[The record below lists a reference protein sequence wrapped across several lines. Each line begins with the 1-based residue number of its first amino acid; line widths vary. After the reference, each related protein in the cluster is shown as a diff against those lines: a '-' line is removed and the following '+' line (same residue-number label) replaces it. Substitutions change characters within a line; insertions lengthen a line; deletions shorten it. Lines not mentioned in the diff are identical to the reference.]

1 MNEQNSVS
9 REIIT
14 KIKLN
19 HTAMKVRKIFIGLIA
34 VAGLT
39 VVFFTQSCSKD
50 DKGSVSETDIA
61 LARDDAYADAL
72 YDEVDNLVVAE
83 MATLD
88 NNDYATDALKS
99 TSESV
104 CYTVTVDHHDTTTY
118 PKVVTIDFGAGCSV
132 VFNGDTIT
140 RSGQVIITLTNRWFV
155 QDAQQV
161 MTFNNFYLNNTKI
174 EGIRTIT
181 NLGVNNQNR
190 PEIGVEL
197 ENGKITFADNTYLTR
212 TASHVRAW
220 ARQPNPLNDTVF
232 ITGTANGIN
241 TMGEDYNREIT
252 EPLVLVRCS
261 AYQYRWVVAGGKVEI
276 TNSVH
281 GIITIDYTGSGC
293 TGNVVVNKNGN
304 QYNYTFRYRYR
315 NHNGSN

>member
-39 VVFFTQSCSKD
+39 TVLFMQSCSKD
-50 DKGSVSETDIA
+50 DKGSVSETELA
-61 LARDDAYADAL
+61 LAKDDAYADAL

-83 MATLD
+83 MAILD
-88 NNDYATDALKS
+88 DNDYGADALKS
-99 TSESV
+99 TADV
-104 CYTVTVDHHDTTTY
+104 ACYTVTVDHNDTTTY
-118 PKVVTIDFGAGCSV
+118 PKVVTIDFGEGCSV

-140 RSGQVIITLTNRWFV
+140 RSGQVIITLSNRWFV
-155 QDAQQV
+155 QGAQQV
-161 MTFNNFYLNNTKI
+161 LTFNNFYLNNAKI
-174 EGIRTIT
+174 EGTRTIT

-190 PEIGVEL
+190 PEISVEL
-197 ENGKITFADNTYLTR
+197 ENGKVTFADDTYLTR

-232 ITGTANGIN
+232 ITGTAHGIN
-241 TMGEDYNREIT
+241 TLGEDYTREIT

-261 AYQYRWVVAGGKVEI
+261 AYQNRWVIAGGMVEI
-276 TNSVH
+276 TNSAH

-293 TGNVVVNKNGN
+293 TGNVVLNKNGN
-304 QYNYTFRYRYR
+304 QYNYTFRYRYH
-315 NHNGSN
+315 NHNGNN